1 MVILLHSYPH
11 LEDKNLSR
19 FILHEI
25 LEVLSLSHLGLLH
38 WLLLLLAMTLSCP
51 PWFVQK
57 KSLHVSI
64 KSVWLTLTSS
74 SMPSQGV
81 AYFSY
86 YLSDWTNLIT
96 LLLLFS
102 RQVVFDSLQPNE
114 LQHTRLPCPSL
125 SPRVWLMSTEL
136 MMPSNHL
143 ILCLHLL
150 LPPSIFPSL
159 RIFSKEWLFM
169 SGGQSIGASA
179 SASVLPIN
187 IQGRW

>member
-64 KSVWLTLTSS
+64 KSVWLTHTSS

-125 SPRVWLMSTEL
+125 SLWVCSNSCLKRQWCHPTISSSVIPISYCLQSFSASGFSLMS
-136 MMPSNHL
+136 
-143 ILCLHLL
+143 
-150 LPPSIFPSL
+150 
-159 RIFSKEWLFM
+159 WLFA
-169 SGGQSIGASA
+169 SGGQRIGA
-179 SASVLPIN
+179 
-187 IQGRW
+187 